1 LVSRR
6 FETGDFERGI
16 EARPSPDVNEAP
28 HWVIEELHRL
38 CGDDF
43 DAFWQYAFR
52 TMSIEE
58 IAKTKGIS
66 RQAMSKRLEKWR
78 KVVRESAEAKRLQE
92 WFDQQ

>member
-1 LVSRR
+1 
-6 FETGDFERGI
+6 
-16 EARPSPDVNEAP
+16 
-28 HWVIEELHRL
+28 VIEELHRL

-66 RQAMSKRLEKWR
+66 RQAMSKRLEKCR
-78 KVVRESAEAKRLQE
+78 KAVRESAEASRLQE
-92 WFDQQ
+92 WFDKQ